1 MPILVKCNPSE
12 FADEELSLTLQMERG
27 VELVE
32 GDEVFVWVSEQPR
45 ERPTTSGQ
53 KGLVARGEL
62 VGYQHFGSR
71 ATVRVRVCQRFS
83 DERFGMTALVDASAD
98 SQAAYRL
105 QSRIGPRRH
114 RLIWSLSSDER
125 DVLDHVLR
133 ASDQPITDGIL
144 DAELT
149 RIVELMRS
157 RIAVAG
163 SDRSGRNPPRSSPED
178 ADIFEMLVQ
187 RWHEQNDVC
196 PLCQKEIPLRTE
208 NKLLQMSP
216 DRMDSSDIH
225 YDWPNTRLT
234 HLACNLGK
242 SDATLDEW
250 WAYLGM
256 IRQTS

>member
-1 MPILVKCNPSE
+1 MMAANYRHIGCLENRLGRHYSRFSASGPAAPL
-12 FADEELSLTLQMERG
+12 AAQSL
-27 VELVE
+27 
-32 GDEVFVWVSEQPR
+32 
-45 ERPTTSGQ
+45 
-53 KGLVARGEL
+53 ARRKSPN
-62 VGYQHFGSR
+62 HGSNR
-71 ATVRVRVCQRFS
+71 RSQVRVRVCQRFS

-187 RWHEQNDVC
+187 RWHEQNDVF